1 MIRRLLS
8 GMLLAGLVSTASA
21 GEVRFTG
28 EGHAYNPV
36 WSLDGKH
43 LAFEVNNYGDRSD
56 LHISVVTGEIAKD
69 ASKVNL
75 PGGGG
80 PFGGSQVVVNP
91 AWHPQGIVVFE
102 GSNTGGQFRL
112 YYYQPGGGAASE
124 MISTT
129 DVPGDITFPAIN
141 PKGTSMVFVADQT
154 GNGDIY
160 TRDTNTG
167 AVTVAMK
174 TDVAEMFPQFDSAG
188 SKILFTRKQNNTED
202 IFELAVSTGAE
213 TPVIGGNNDQSRPN
227 YVNGGIVYFDNSRDS
242 QSWDV
247 KVVSGGNAKVLA
259 KSVRLPLRARPAI
272 SPDGNWVAY
281 GFEDPTKSD
290 SIMLSRVDG
299 SKNVEIKTA
308 YNACGEPA
316 ITVQNGKTLLAY
328 TALPSS
334 GADYRKLFVVDI
346 TDKLQ

>member
-8 GMLLAGLVSTASA
+8 VSLLVGLVGTASA

-56 LHISVVTGEIAKD
+56 LHISVVNGEIAKD

-141 PKGTSMVFVADQT
+141 HKGTSMIFVADQT
-154 GNGDIY
+154 GNGDLY

-167 AVTVAMK
+167 KVSVAMQ
-174 TDVAEMFPQFDSAG
+174 TDVAEMFPQFDAGG

-202 IFELAVSTGAE
+202 IFELALATGAE
-213 TPVIGGNNDQSRPN
+213 SPVTGGNNDQTRPN
-227 YVNGGIVYFDNSRDS
+227 YAAGGVVYFDNSRDS

-247 KVVSGGNAKVLA
+247 KYVSGGNAKVLA

-290 SIMLSRVDG
+290 SIMISKVDG
-299 SKNVEIKTA
+299 SKNVEIKTP

-334 GADYRKLFVVDI
+334 GADYRRLFVVDI
-346 TDKLQ
+346 TGKL